1 MNRLLQTAIA
11 YRRAGFSVIPI
22 KPRDKKPLVTWE
34 PFQKEPASEETIKF
48 WFEQW
53 PDANLAIVTG
63 AVSGCVVIELDNAEA
78 KDKLKSL
85 LGSDLSAIPRTR
97 TGKGWHLYFKHP
109 GVNVP
114 NKVRVIPGLDTRSDG
129 GCAIAPPSI
138 HENGKQYKWEIPAS
152 DCKL

>member
-63 AVSGCVVIELDNAEA
+63 EYPVAWSSTSITQRPRINLSRYLVAIFRPSREPAPA
-78 KDKLKSL
+78 KVGIFTS
-85 LGSDLSAIPRTR
+85 
-97 TGKGWHLYFKHP
+97 
-109 GVNVP
+109 N
-114 NKVRVIPGLDTRSDG
+114 IPG
-129 GCAIAPPSI
+129 
-138 HENGKQYKWEIPAS
+138 
-152 DCKL
+152 